1 MSFLLGISRILFI
14 FLLFCSVN
22 SIAQSSTSSCPS
34 SSCGNIPIRYPFR
47 LKGDPISCGYNRPG
61 YVLDCLNNRTTIFTL
76 NSIYYYHVLELNYEE
91 FTIRLITPGIN
102 RKNLSSCPVYSN
114 EYHDFYSDF
123 NRSSYDFLYEY
134 HSDLAVW
141 FVHCVSP
148 VSSSRYL
155 NAPFCGIS
163 SNSSEIHS
171 YVMSGYLYASDL
183 EDSCTIDR
191 AYFFPTRLRLS
202 DNSSLATIY
211 DALAYGFDV
220 HWLGYT
226 CDYTALLECNRR
238 NGDCFTRFNYA
249 PVCEQSCYIY
259 TPVISF
265 VLYCEE
271 DIQHSQLFSKCQ
283 FKCRGIKAGIYGA
296 MVVVSI
302 LVLKLLCGFP
312 FLIGLVVY
320 KWRRRHLSM
329 DQTIEDFLQ
338 GQNNLTPIKYTYS
351 EIKKMTRN
359 FNQKLGEG
367 GYGTVYKGKLRSD
380 PYVAI
385 KMLDQSVA
393 NVQEFI
399 SEVGTIGRIHHFN
412 IVQLIGF
419 CVEGSKCALVYEY
432 LANGSLDKYLF
443 GQRDLALRY
452 SKIFEIALGVARGID
467 YLHRGCDMQILHFD
481 IKPHNILLDEKF
493 NPKISD
499 FGLAQLY
506 PTDNSFISLKT
517 ARGTMGYMAPEMFY
531 KNIGGVSY
539 KADVY
544 SFGMLLMEMA
554 GRRKNMNPF
563 AEDESQIYYPLWVY
577 DQIYA
582 GNEIEIVD
590 ANDEERK
597 IVKKIIIV
605 ALWCIQMRPSDRPS
619 MNKVVEMFEGD
630 SELQM
635 PPKPFLAPREIAED
649 HGTSESPLV

>member
-1 MSFLLGISRILFI
+1 MSFLLGISRILLI
-14 FLLFCSVN
+14 LLLFCSVN
-22 SIAQSSTSSCPS
+22 SIAQTNTSSCPS
-34 SSCGNIPIRYPFR
+34 SSCGNISTIRYPFR

-61 YVLDCLNNRTTIFTL
+61 YLLDCLNNRTTIFTL
-76 NSIYYYHVLELNYEE
+76 NSINYYHVLELDYER
-91 FTIRLITPGIN
+91 FVIRLVNPDIN
-102 RKNLSSCPVYSN
+102 WVNLSSCPVYSN
-114 EYHDFYSDF
+114 DYHDFYSRF
-123 NRSSYDFLYEY
+123 NGGSYDFHYILNT
-134 HSDLAVW
+134 AVW
-141 FVHCVSP
+141 FIHCASP

-155 NAPFCGIS
+155 NAPFCGTS

-171 YVMSGYLYASDL
+171 YVITGFTRNL
-183 EDSCTIDR
+183 EDSCTVDR
-191 AYFFPTRLRLS
+191 IYMVSRFEFI

-211 DALAYGFDV
+211 DNLAYGFDV
-220 HWLGYT
+220 SWRDQT
-226 CDYTALLECNRR
+226 CDNTALLECNRR
-238 NGDCFTRFNYA
+238 NGTCYSTFNYA
-249 PVCEQSCYIY
+249 PVCEQSCYID

-265 VLYCEE
+265 ELYCDE
-271 DIQHSQLFSKCQ
+271 DIQHSQLVSKCQ
-283 FKCRGIKAGIYGA
+283 FECWGIKAGIYGA
-296 MVVVSI
+296 MVVVPI

-351 EIKKMTRN
+351 EIKKMTNN
-359 FNQKLGEG
+359 FSQKLGEG

-419 CVEGSKCALVYEY
+419 CVEGSKCGLVYEY

-452 SKIFEIALGVARGID
+452 SKIFEIALGVAHGID

-597 IVKKIIIV
+597 IVKKIVIV
-605 ALWCIQMRPSDRPS
+605 ALWCIQMKPSDRPS
-619 MNKVVEMFEGD
+619 MNKVVEMLEGD

-649 HGTSESPLV
+649 HGTIESPLV

>member
-1 MSFLLGISRILFI
+1 MVHICIYVTNYIQTDCFFK
-14 FLLFCSVN
+14 FV
-22 SIAQSSTSSCPS
+22 AHYY
-34 SSCGNIPIRYPFR
+34 YPF
-47 LKGDPISCGYNRPG
+47 
-61 YVLDCLNNRTTIFTL
+61 
-76 NSIYYYHVLELNYEE
+76 YY
-91 FTIRLITPGIN
+91 
-102 RKNLSSCPVYSN
+102 
-114 EYHDFYSDF
+114 
-123 NRSSYDFLYEY
+123 
-134 HSDLAVW
+134 A
-141 FVHCVSP
+141 
-148 VSSSRYL
+148 
-155 NAPFCGIS
+155 
-163 SNSSEIHS
+163 
-171 YVMSGYLYASDL
+171 
-183 EDSCTIDR
+183 
-191 AYFFPTRLRLS
+191 
-202 DNSSLATIY
+202 
-211 DALAYGFDV
+211 
-220 HWLGYT
+220 
-226 CDYTALLECNRR
+226 
-238 NGDCFTRFNYA
+238 
-249 PVCEQSCYIY
+249 
-259 TPVISF
+259 
-265 VLYCEE
+265 
-271 DIQHSQLFSKCQ
+271 
-283 FKCRGIKAGIYGA
+283 
-296 MVVVSI
+296 VSI

-320 KWRRRHLSM
+320 KWRRQHLSM

-338 GQNNLTPIKYTYS
+338 AQSNLTPIKYTYS
-351 EIKKMTRN
+351 EIKKMTSN

-367 GYGTVYKGKLRSD
+367 GYGTVYKGKLQSD

-393 NVQEFI
+393 NVEEFI

-443 GQRDLALRY
+443 GQRNLALRY

-517 ARGTMGYMAPEMFY
+517 ARGTMGYMAQEMFY
-531 KNIGGVSY
+531 KNIGGVLY

-563 AEDESQIYYPLWVY
+563 AEEESQIYFPLWVY
-577 DQIYA
+577 NQIYA
-582 GNEIEIVD
+582 GSEIEIVNV
-590 ANDEERK
+590 NDEERK
-597 IVKKIIIV
+597 IVKKIVIV
-605 ALWCIQMRPSDRPS
+605 ALWCILMKPSDRPS
-619 MNKVVEMFEGD
+619 MNKVVEMLEGD

-649 HGTSESPLV
+649 HGISESPLV